1 MKTLRAHVESSSV
14 YNAFKHVF
22 IFCGDSEER
31 GLHKASMHIPANN
44 YNEKEYYII
53 IKKIILIYTCKYF
66 NVLYNTYQITSENV
80 QHSC

>member
-44 YNEKEYYII
+44 YNKKKLHIFLKHNHNKFIRIFII
-53 IKKIILIYTCKYF
+53 V
-66 NVLYNTYQITSENV
+66 NQN
-80 QHSC
+80 